1 MLTFKE
7 IVIYKLTILKNHLN
21 FKIKKFVLI
30 RRQKN
35 QKYLK
40 QRVHWLLPM
49 SQKVQAILIILS
61 YLQMDQFF

>member
-21 FKIKKFVLI
+21 FKIKKFVLF
-30 RRQKN
+30 RRLKN